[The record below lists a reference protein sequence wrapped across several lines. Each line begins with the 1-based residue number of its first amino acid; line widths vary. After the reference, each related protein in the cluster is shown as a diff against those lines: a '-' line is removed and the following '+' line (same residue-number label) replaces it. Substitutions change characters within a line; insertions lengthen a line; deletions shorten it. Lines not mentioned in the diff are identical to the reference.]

1 MLIRPET
8 PNDHAAIFDLTK
20 AAFAPMSFSDGT
32 EHEAI
37 NSLRNDG
44 DLTLSLV
51 ADANGIIGHVAFSP
65 AAISDSEGQWFALG
79 PISVR
84 ADKQHQGIGTALVA
98 DGLKRLSDIGAAG
111 CVLIGNPQV
120 YAPMGFVSDGRLT
133 YGGLDTK
140 YVQYQML
147 NGRAPQGEIKFALAL
162 QEDHT

>member
-8 PNDHAAIFDLTK
+8 PADHAAIFDLTK
-20 AAFAPMSFSDGT
+20 AAFAPMAFSDGT
-32 EHEAI
+32 EPQVI
-37 NSLRNDG
+37 NNLRKDG

-51 ADANGIIGHVAFSP
+51 ADIGEIIGHVAFSP
-65 AAISDSEGQWFALG
+65 ARINESKGQWFALG
-79 PISVR
+79 PISVH
-84 ADKQHQGIGTALVA
+84 ANKQRQGIGSALVTE
-98 DGLKRLSDIGAAG
+98 GLKRLSAMGAAG

-140 YVQYQML
+140 FVQYQVL
-147 NGRAPQGEIKFALAL
+147 NGSAPQGEITFAPAL